1 MENTQ
6 DKSPFRVRTRSDKFT
21 IFALGL
27 ILFSAAQLFYRFTL
41 PTDGWL
47 VFTTDNFEQPDWVA
61 WENLVGAPSGLQQ
74 EDLILG
80 VNGQSVQ
87 GRATLSPVPRPPG
100 WEGGQAVTYE
110 IIRSGETQ
118 SLLIPLNRWT
128 LPAITRHFIARP
140 EIAVGLISSL
150 LLAGLAF
157 FTHARKPEA
166 RAARHLL
173 ITCAAFLAINLS
185 GILPDGLSVQF
196 NLLAFY
202 LTGIFGYLLFP
213 VLLAPSL
220 LAFTLVFP
228 REKASI
234 GRRPWLGMLPYGIG
248 LLLGVILLIPGS
260 PSVIDWL
267 GTLGMV
273 AAAMLSLLHAGFS
286 QRDLVS
292 QSQFRVAVFG
302 IALGMGL
309 MLFVFPAAA
318 DWVGDPLLAQIL
330 GAGFYFG
337 FAVIT
342 VFLAI
347 AILRYRLFDLDLIIH
362 RTLIYA
368 ILSAISIAIYI
379 GVVGYLGFLF
389 KVENNLWQSLIAA
402 GVVAVTFAPLRENVR
417 QLVSR
422 FVYGD
427 REDPYLALTRLG
439 GQLENAV
446 EPSAALSLALENITR
461 SLKVPYAAL
470 VLQVDDKPIR
480 TLENGTT
487 RNPIQEFP
495 LIYGGKPIGTLRVGT
510 HSPGESLT
518 PPDIRLLTDLS
529 RPISSAAQAVIL
541 NAELEQARLRLVQ
554 EREATRRQLGRDLH
568 DGLGHRLTALS
579 RRVEHLKGEEGQIP
593 LDEIQAEL
601 TALTRQA
608 RQIAHQLFPPELELL
623 GLPAALEERA
633 HTLPNIRLSV
643 QAAPDFPPKL
653 TPAAEAALYYI
664 ALEALTNIQKHSQAQ
679 SGRIRLQV
687 VAGSPN
693 QHLEMV
699 IQDDGI
705 GFAPQN
711 TPGIGLR
718 SMSARAAELE
728 GTCQVESIP
737 GQGTLLRVRIPL
749 ATQEIDHD
757 E

>member
-1 MENTQ
+1 M
-6 DKSPFRVRTRSDKFT
+6 
-21 IFALGL
+21 FALGL

-47 VFTTDNFEQPDWVA
+47 IFTTDNFEQPDWVA

-74 EDLILG
+74 EDIIIG
-80 VNGQSVQ
+80 VDGQPVQ
-87 GRATLSPVPRPPG
+87 GRATLSPAPRPSG
-100 WEGGQAVTYE
+100 WEEGQVVTYE
-110 IIRSGETQ
+110 VIRVGEPQ
-118 SLLIPLNRWT
+118 FLSIPVTHWT
-128 LPAITRHFIARP
+128 LPAVSRHFAARP

-157 FTHARKPEA
+157 FTHTRKPET

-185 GILPDGLSVQF
+185 GILPDGLSTQF
-196 NLLAFY
+196 NPFAFY
-202 LTGIFGYLLFP
+202 LAGICGYLLFP
-213 VLLAPSL
+213 LLLAPSL

-228 REKASI
+228 REKVSI
-234 GRRPWLGMLPYGIG
+234 GRRPWLGVLPYGSG

-260 PSVIDWL
+260 PSVIGWL
-267 GTLGMV
+267 GTLGMI
-273 AAAMLSLLHAGFS
+273 AAAVLSLLHAGVT

-302 IALGMGL
+302 IVLGMVM

-318 DWVGDPLLAQIL
+318 NWVGNPFLAQIL

-337 FAVIT
+337 FAVIA

-368 ILSAISIAIYI
+368 ILSAISIAIYV

-389 KVENNLWQSLIAA
+389 KAENKLWQSLIAA
-402 GVVAVTFAPLRENVR
+402 GVVAVTFAPLRDRVG

-427 REDPYLALTRLG
+427 RDDPYLALTRLG
-439 GQLENAV
+439 RQLENAV
-446 EPSAALSLALENITR
+446 EPSALLGLALEHITR

-470 VLQVDDKPIR
+470 VLEVDGKPIR

-487 RNPIQEFP
+487 RNRIQEFP
-495 LIYGGKPIGTLRVGT
+495 LIYGGKSMGTLRVSAR
-510 HSPGESLT
+510 SPGESLT
-518 PPDIRLLTDLS
+518 PPDIHLLTELS
-529 RPISSAAQAVIL
+529 RPISSAAQTVIL
-541 NAELEQARLRLVQ
+541 NADLEQARLRLVQ
-554 EREATRRQLGRDLH
+554 AREATRRQLGRDLH

-579 RRVEHLKGEEGQIP
+579 RRVEHLKGEECQIP
-593 LDEIQAEL
+593 LDEIQVEL

-623 GLPAALEERA
+623 GLSAALEERA

-643 QAAPDFPPKL
+643 QAAPDFAAHL
-653 TPAAEAALYYI
+653 TPAIEAALYYI

-679 SGRIRLQV
+679 SGGIRLQV
-687 VAGSPN
+687 VAGSHN

-699 IQDDGI
+699 IEDDGI

-718 SMSARAAELE
+718 SMPARAAELG
-728 GTCQVESIP
+728 GTCQVESAP
-737 GQGTLLRVRIPL
+737 GQGTRLRVRIPL
-749 ATQEIDHD
+749 AAQETDHD